1 MKLEHTIYCGDNLDW
16 MKKMPDEFVDLCY
29 IDPPFFSNKKYEVI
43 FNDGEE
49 IRSFEDKWK
58 GGIEHYV
65 EWMKDRVFE
74 IHRILK
80 KTGSFYL
87 HCDWHANAHLRI
99 MLDGIFGKN
108 NFQNEIV
115 WAYRT
120 QGATKRRFSR
130 KHDTIFFY
138 TKSTK
143 HWIFNFMTERSYM
156 QHKYGFAKE
165 DFKIDEE
172 GRQYRDALIRDVW
185 EIPALQSSTRE
196 KLGYP
201 TQKPEALLGR
211 IIKVSSN
218 ENDLVFDPFCG
229 CGTTLVVAEML
240 ERRWL
245 GVDVSPTA
253 CRLMKRRLSKVT
265 REPIEIVGVRY
276 DLEELKIFKPFE
288 FQNWVIGS
296 LGGTVSEKK
305 VKDMGIDGY
314 TFMERNPIQ
323 VKQSERVGRVEVDKF
338 ETALRRVKKDK
349 GIIIGFSFT
358 KDAHEE
364 VARVKRANHLD
375 IKLMTVQEVRK
386 QLGTSN

>member
-1 MKLEHTIYCGDNLDW
+1 
-16 MKKMPDEFVDLCY
+16 
-29 IDPPFFSNKKYEVI
+29 
-43 FNDGEE
+43 
-49 IRSFEDKWK
+49 
-58 GGIEHYV
+58 
-65 EWMKDRVFE
+65 
-74 IHRILK
+74 
-80 KTGSFYL
+80 
-87 HCDWHANAHLRI
+87 
-99 MLDGIFGKN
+99 
-108 NFQNEIV
+108 
-115 WAYRT
+115 
-120 QGATKRRFSR
+120 
-130 KHDTIFFY
+130 
-138 TKSTK
+138 
-143 HWIFNFMTERSYM
+143 MTERSYM

-245 GVDVSPTA
+245 GIDVSPTA

-265 REPIEIVGVRY
+265 SEPIEIVGLRY
-276 DLEELKIFKPFE
+276 DLEELKTFKPFE

-296 LGGTVSEKK
+296 LGGTISEKK

-323 VKQSERVGRVEVDKF
+323 VKQSESVGRVVVDNF

-349 GIIIGFSFT
+349 GIIVGFSFT